1 MGGLSENDL
10 HTAMDSMADGA
21 IASGAVY
28 SDVEGQRQLP
38 ELKMV
43 TALMEMMDRPGEGM
57 DAERAEQIPVI
68 TYVADGRR
76 VLMNDYED
84 LEYFTGAFPT
94 LFPYGAGGHLLPPN
108 EVSLA
113 A

>member
-21 IASGAVY
+21 IAVY

-57 DAERAEQIPVI
+57 DAERAEQIHML
-68 TYVADGRR
+68 
-76 VLMNDYED
+76 LM
-84 LEYFTGAFPT
+84 GV
-94 LFPYGAGGHLLPPN
+94 
-108 EVSLA
+108 VSS
-113 A
+113 